1 MAKAKELKEILSF
14 MCSLANAIGD
24 STADDGKISRSEA
37 LGMLPLLYDV
47 PSAFGGITEIP
58 SEVGELSQEDIEE
71 LAQMVKDELDIP
83 QDKIEEAIEDGI
95 DLCLRLYALAQKLRA

>member
-24 STADDGKISRSEA
+24 ATADDGKISRAEA
-37 LGMLPLLYDV
+37 LGMLPLLYNV

-58 SEVGELSQEDIEE
+58 SEVAELSQEDIEE

>member
-14 MCSLANAIGD
+14 MCSLANAIGEASD
-24 STADDGKISRSEA
+24 DDGKISRSEA

-47 PSAFGGITEIP
+47 PSAFGGMTEIP
-58 SEVGELSQEDIEE
+58 AEVADLSQEDIEE
-71 LAQMVKDELDIP
+71 LAQMIKDELELP
-83 QDKIEEAIEDGI
+83 QDKIESAIEDGI

>member
-14 MCSLANAIGD
+14 MCSLANAIGEA
-24 STADDGKISRSEA
+24 SDDGKISRSEA

-47 PSAFGGITEIP
+47 PSAFGGMTEIP
-58 SEVGELSQEDIEE
+58 AEVSDLSQEDIEE
-71 LAQMVKDELDIP
+71 LAQMIKDELELP
-83 QDKIEEAIEDGI
+83 QDKVEEAIEDGI